1 MDFGVQPDA
10 ITYSSSDGCKFA
22 IDKEAISTRKRCW
35 AGEELSED
43 GAQSGV
49 ENTPSHSLGVIDVTI
64 EREFERVDYFTL
76 RKTEVSFIP

>member
-1 MDFGVQPDA
+1 M
-10 ITYSSSDGCKFA
+10 
-22 IDKEAISTRKRCW
+22 
-35 AGEELSED
+35 SED

-49 ENTPSHSLGVIDVTI
+49 ENTLSHSLGVIDVTI